1 MSKDYAREA
10 ATARRLIEKFGGD
23 ALVVRVG
30 EETGPAYDPT
40 IGAEQTFP
48 AIIADIGYSIT
59 RRNDSVIEAG
69 TKVGVMVMENGDIP
83 LKTDSLRINGVD
95 FVFTDLQP
103 LQPNPD
109 GAIVLYEYTAKS
121 AVIEG

>member
-23 ALVVRVG
+23 ALVIRVG
-30 EETGPAYDPT
+30 DEAGDQYDPT
-40 IGAEQTFP
+40 FGAEQTFP
-48 AIIADIGYSIT
+48 ALVADIGYSIT
-59 RRNDSVIEAG
+59 RRNDAVIEAG
-69 TKVGVMVMENGDIP
+69 SKVGVMVMVDGDTP

-109 GAIVLYEYTAKS
+109 GQVVLYQYTAKS
-121 AVIEG
+121 AVV